1 MKVNDFVF
9 TYGGR
14 YDPRRKSMCR
24 VRVFVNKDAEISCVL
39 TDLGCKNPGQSITN
53 SIEDAISA
61 LVQQGLVPES
71 AHFIEHYDR
80 EYFSGGDFDSV
91 KLDGTG
97 HPIWSRTSLNKVCI
111 LTNTDEGEFTRHS
124 LRQKHIYDSLEKKR
138 HELNPYID
146 EPYPES
152 FDVIN
157 KREDLALQQV
167 PVGKLS
173 ELIENGASEQEIQKL
188 IKSDLTIIGDY
199 FGTLKEEYICFSE
212 FPISDGFVDFVV
224 FTGRSRMEVTLIEIK
239 GANYN
244 LVNANSY
251 RDFSAKT
258 NQAVQQIRSRFG
270 YITRN
275 YEEFRSY
282 THKVRK
288 KVESGTQLYNSLIGP
303 QGALQVDPNK
313 DIVLHAVVIGG
324 RSKDDYEESKLR
336 HEFEQSMSPSIRV
349 ESWDSWLKKSD
360 RK

>member
-24 VRVFVNKDAEISCVL
+24 VRVFVNRDEIISCVL
-39 TDLGCKNPGQSITN
+39 TDLGNKNPGQSITN

-61 LVQQGLVPES
+61 LVQQGVVPEKTC
-71 AHFIEHYDR
+71 FIEHYDK
-80 EYFSGGDFDSV
+80 EYFTGGNFDLV
-91 KLDGTG
+91 KLDDSG
-97 HPIWSRTSLNKVCI
+97 HPNWSRISLNKVCI
-111 LTNTDEGEFTRHS
+111 LTNAEESEFTRHS

-138 HELNPYID
+138 HELSPYIG
-146 EPYPES
+146 EPYQES
-152 FDVIN
+152 FDIIN
-157 KREDLALQQV
+157 RREDLALKQV
-167 PVGKLS
+167 PIGKLS
-173 ELIENGASEQEIQKL
+173 QLVENGASEQEIQKL
-188 IKSDLTIIGDY
+188 IKSDLTLMGDY

-212 FPISDGFVDFVV
+212 FPINDGFVDFVV

-258 NQAVQQIRSRFG
+258 NQAVQQVRARFG

-282 THKVRK
+282 THNVRK
-288 KVESGTQLYNSLIGP
+288 NVESGIQMHNSLIGP
-303 QGALQVDPNK
+303 KGALQVDPNK
-313 DIVLHAVVIGG
+313 DIILHAVVIGG
-324 RSKDDYEESKLR
+324 RSKDDYEESRLR
-336 HEFEQSMSPSIRV
+336 HEFEQSMSPSVRV
-349 ESWDSWLKKSD
+349 ESWDS
-360 RK
+360 